1 MKKVPVIVKFSRQS
15 PIFWLLM
22 VRLLNLQVI
31 DKNTGEFYLSID
43 FPNIV
48 DYFEYFGFISAKYD
62 VKSVYFE

>member
-1 MKKVPVIVKFSRQS
+1 MKKVPVIVTFSRQS
-15 PIFWLLM
+15 PI
-22 VRLLNLQVI
+22 LNLQVI

>member
-1 MKKVPVIVKFSRQS
+1 MKKQPVIVKFSRQN
-15 PIFWLLM
+15 PI
-22 VRLLNLQVI
+22 LNLQVI

-43 FPNIV
+43 FPNLI

>member
-15 PIFWLLM
+15 PI
-22 VRLLNLQVI
+22 LNLQVI
-31 DKNTGEFYLSID
+31 NKNTGEFYLSID

>member
-1 MKKVPVIVKFSRQS
+1 MKKVPVIVKFSRQN
-15 PIFWLLM
+15 PI
-22 VRLLNLQVI
+22 LNLQVI

-43 FPNIV
+43 FPSIV

>member
-15 PIFWLLM
+15 PI
-22 VRLLNLQVI
+22 LNLQVI

-62 VKSVYFE
+62 VKSVFFE

>member
-15 PIFWLLM
+15 LI
-22 VRLLNLQVI
+22 LNLQVI
-31 DKNTGEFYLSID
+31 DKNTGEFYLSIN

>member
-15 PIFWLLM
+15 PI
-22 VRLLNLQVI
+22 LNLQVI

-48 DYFEYFGFISAKYD
+48 DYFDYFGFISAKYD

>member
-15 PIFWLLM
+15 PI
-22 VRLLNLQVI
+22 LNLQVI

-62 VKSVYFE
+62 VKTVYFE

>member
-1 MKKVPVIVKFSRQS
+1 MKKIPVIVKFSRQS
-15 PIFWLLM
+15 PI
-22 VRLLNLQVI
+22 LNLQVI

>member
-1 MKKVPVIVKFSRQS
+1 MKKVPVIVKFS
-15 PIFWLLM
+15 
-22 VRLLNLQVI
+22 
-31 DKNTGEFYLSID
+31 LSID

>member
-1 MKKVPVIVKFSRQS
+1 MKKIPVIVNFYRQN
-15 PIFWLLM
+15 PI
-22 VRLLNLQVI
+22 LNLQVI

-62 VKSVYFE
+62 VKAVYFK

>member
-15 PIFWLLM
+15 PI
-22 VRLLNLQVI
+22 LNLRVL

>member
-15 PIFWLLM
+15 PI
-22 VRLLNLQVI
+22 LNLQVI
-31 DKNTGEFYLSID
+31 NKNTGEFYLSID
-43 FPNIV
+43 FPKIV